1 VGFELLRQRASE
13 GRKKKE
19 EGKKKMNVPGPLN
32 EEGRE
37 EKRMEGGTFQ
47 SGGMGLYWCTHL
59 IF

>member
-37 EKRMEGGTFQ
+37 EKRMEGHFKVEAWDYIGAPT
-47 SGGMGLYWCTHL
+47 
-59 IF
+59 